1 MRPKGTATTKEDLRG
16 MKSSQVLQA
25 PLRRGCKRLKYVEA
39 EEEQREN
46 DTEGE
51 NGREGNAPK
60 EEGGGTESSNAK
72 RQRQEGL

>member
-1 MRPKGTATTKEDLRG
+1 MATSKENLRG
-16 MKSSQVLQA
+16 MESSPVLQA
-25 PLRRGCKRLKYVEA
+25 ALRRGCKRLKYVEA

-60 EEGGGTESSNAK
+60 EEVGETEPSNAK